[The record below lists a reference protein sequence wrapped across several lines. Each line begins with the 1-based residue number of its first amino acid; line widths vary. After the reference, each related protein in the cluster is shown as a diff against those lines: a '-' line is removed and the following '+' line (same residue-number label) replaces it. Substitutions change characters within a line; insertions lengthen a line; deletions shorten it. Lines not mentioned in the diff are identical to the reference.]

1 MPHKFNTSRRHKFA
15 KKKYRV
21 TNWCGYNESL
31 RNRGDLTVWITGDA
45 RKHWAAPR
53 RRSRGGQPRYSD
65 LAITMCL
72 TLGMVY
78 RLPLRQTQGLIR
90 SISKLM
96 LLEISVP
103 DFSTLSRRGR
113 GLSLPAR
120 PKIKITDPVHLAI
133 DSTGLKVFDEGEWL
147 QSKYNVKAKRKRWR
161 KLHLGLNLVTGDIVC
176 SDLTLDDVGDPTVLP
191 DLLNQIGTPVSRFIA
206 DGAYDGAPTSDLL
219 KARFGEAVAKS
230 LFLHRRTPFQARNPS
245 VFPHFETDILL
256 KFKLMAAWPGNLAV
270 ATISPEM
277 HLHLARSGAG
287 TVRFLQ
293 PGFRPI
299 PGTKLET
306 WVSCT

>member
-206 DGAYDGAPTSDLL
+206 DGAYGGAPTSDLL
-219 KARFGEAVAKS
+219 KARFGEALKS

-270 ATISPEM
+270 ATISAVELR
-277 HLHLARSGAG
+277 HRWGAG
-287 TVRFLQ
+287 RLLSGQ
-293 PGFRPI
+293 N
-299 PGTKLET
+299 
-306 WVSCT
+306 

>member
-96 LLEISVP
+96 LLEISGALEIP
-103 DFSTLSRRGR
+103 CHFC
-113 GLSLPAR
+113 
-120 PKIKITDPVHLAI
+120 K
-133 DSTGLKVFDEGEWL
+133 LK
-147 QSKYNVKAKRKRWR
+147 KRNDTCEK
-161 KLHLGLNLVTGDIVC
+161 NL
-176 SDLTLDDVGDPTVLP
+176 
-191 DLLNQIGTPVSRFIA
+191 
-206 DGAYDGAPTSDLL
+206 
-219 KARFGEAVAKS
+219 
-230 LFLHRRTPFQARNPS
+230 
-245 VFPHFETDILL
+245 IL
-256 KFKLMAAWPGNLAV
+256 M
-270 ATISPEM
+270 
-277 HLHLARSGAG
+277 
-287 TVRFLQ
+287 
-293 PGFRPI
+293 
-299 PGTKLET
+299 
-306 WVSCT
+306 

>member
-147 QSKYNVKAKRKRWR
+147 QSKYNVKACIPLKQVSRAPILRSWKRANQ
-161 KLHLGLNLVTGDIVC
+161 HP
-176 SDLTLDDVGDPTVLP
+176 LTL
-191 DLLNQIGTPVSRFIA
+191 VSAISSNASRM
-206 DGAYDGAPTSDLL
+206 T
-219 KARFGEAVAKS
+219 
-230 LFLHRRTPFQARNPS
+230 
-245 VFPHFETDILL
+245 
-256 KFKLMAAWPGNLAV
+256 KLALS
-270 ATISPEM
+270 TFS
-277 HLHLARSGAG
+277 RSGLASA
-287 TVRFLQ
+287 TSAILAA
-293 PGFRPI
+293 
-299 PGTKLET
+299 
-306 WVSCT
+306 

>member
-133 DSTGLKVFDEGEWL
+133 DSTGLKVFDGGEWL

-191 DLLNQIGTPVSRFIA
+191 VL
-206 DGAYDGAPTSDLL
+206 
-219 KARFGEAVAKS
+219 ARRLKS

-270 ATISPEM
+270 ATISAVELR
-277 HLHLARSGAG
+277 HRWGAG
-287 TVRFLQ
+287 RLLSGQ
-293 PGFRPI
+293 N
-299 PGTKLET
+299 
-306 WVSCT
+306 

>member
-1 MPHKFNTSRRHKFA
+1 MRVLVTLNQTLMHVANTGQLFMRYPCRHKFA
-15 KKKYRV
+15 KKKYWV

-147 QSKYNVKAKRKRWR
+147 QSKYNVAVLHQSPDKRGVPLPVKM
-161 KLHLGLNLVTGDIVC
+161 V
-176 SDLTLDDVGDPTVLP
+176 SQLTQTWHSQV
-191 DLLNQIGTPVSRFIA
+191 
-206 DGAYDGAPTSDLL
+206 
-219 KARFGEAVAKS
+219 
-230 LFLHRRTPFQARNPS
+230 
-245 VFPHFETDILL
+245 
-256 KFKLMAAWPGNLAV
+256 
-270 ATISPEM
+270 
-277 HLHLARSGAG
+277 RS
-287 TVRFLQ
+287 F
-293 PGFRPI
+293 
-299 PGTKLET
+299 
-306 WVSCT
+306 C

>member
-113 GLSLPAR
+113 GL
-120 PKIKITDPVHLAI
+120 I
-133 DSTGLKVFDEGEWL
+133 
-147 QSKYNVKAKRKRWR
+147 
-161 KLHLGLNLVTGDIVC
+161 
-176 SDLTLDDVGDPTVLP
+176 PTVIDQNPCAHLRMP
-191 DLLNQIGTPVSRFIA
+191 RDMIFHGWSMRL
-206 DGAYDGAPTSDLL
+206 
-219 KARFGEAVAKS
+219 
-230 LFLHRRTPFQARNPS
+230 FQAWQHS
-245 VFPHFETDILL
+245 
-256 KFKLMAAWPGNLAV
+256 
-270 ATISPEM
+270 ATMS
-277 HLHLARSGAG
+277 S
-287 TVRFLQ
+287 
-293 PGFRPI
+293 
-299 PGTKLET
+299 
-306 WVSCT
+306 

>member
-219 KARFGEAVAKS
+219 KASPLTIESFGQEACDSSCLGGCVMA
-230 LFLHRRTPFQARNPS
+230 N
-245 VFPHFETDILL
+245 VLL
-256 KFKLMAAWPGNLAV
+256 DL
-270 ATISPEM
+270 
-277 HLHLARSGAG
+277 R
-287 TVRFLQ
+287 VRFKTLMEDGLCAAARQ
-293 PGFRPI
+293 NAFAEPCDSSAVGKE
-299 PGTKLET
+299 GA
-306 WVSCT
+306 